1 MILLMLTGT
10 MMLMGFSVVEHD
22 LRVAELVD
30 SVNPDSI
37 TAVIAGLSGEVA
49 VTIEGEP
56 DSIPCRFAYSEG
68 AHKAARWLAEQ
79 FQARGFTVELE
90 PFEPVASYE
99 DRPLPI
105 GRTEEEM
112 KRIWGEARL
121 LSGSE
126 PFTMWN
132 VVATLA
138 GEDSAQVLLVAHY
151 DATSE
156 MPGIYTPGADD
167 NASGVAGVLE
177 AARIMGTHD
186 WQHTLRF
193 VLFSGEEV
201 GLLGSETYVKDAVEA
216 GDSMIAALNMDM
228 IAYNNDDVPEMD
240 IHCNRMDQAS
250 QDMGEELA
258 ELMDVYDLN
267 INPEIHI
274 YDAVE
279 ASDHYWFWQYDIPA
293 VLFIEDF
300 DDFNPF
306 FHTTNDRLG
315 KLDTAYMAEAVRL
328 SVAWAASEA
337 GLLPEEPGIEE
348 RIVDSQN
355 FVSFRLSADVIR
367 HGAWLEIRSPHA
379 ITPAIYDA
387 SGRQVKVLQTVR
399 SSAEPVRIT
408 LDVSELPG
416 GVYWIAVSGKDSFV
430 SERFVLVR

>member
-1 MILLMLTGT
+1 VILSMLTGT

-56 DSIPCRFAYSEG
+56 DSIPCRFTYSEG
-68 AHKAARWLAEQ
+68 AHKAALWLAEQ
-79 FQARGFTVELE
+79 FQARGFEVELE

-132 VVATLA
+132 VVATLP

-177 AARIMGTHD
+177 AARLMGTHD

-201 GLLGSETYVKDAVEA
+201 GLLGSEAYVKDAVEA
-216 GDSMIAALNMDM
+216 GDRMIAALNMDM
-228 IAYNNDDVPEMD
+228 IAYNNDDDPEMD

-250 QDMGEELA
+250 QDMGQELA

-306 FHTTNDRLG
+306 LHTTNDRLG
-315 KLDTAYMAEAVRL
+315 KLDTAYMTEAVRS
-328 SVAWAASEA
+328 SVAWAATNAIFESVDVVER
-337 GLLPEEPGIEE
+337 PVHPKEPIS
-348 RIVDSQN
+348 I
-355 FVSFRLSADVIR
+355 RLSSDIISY
-367 HGAWLEIRSPHA
+367 GGWLQVRSPYPVR
-379 ITPAIYDA
+379 PAICDA
-387 SGRQVKVLQTVR
+387 SGRQVKTLETIQG
-399 SSAEPVRIT
+399 SSGSVRIPIE
-408 LDVSELPG
+408 VSDLPR
-416 GVYWIAVSGKDSFV
+416 GVYWITVSGKESVV